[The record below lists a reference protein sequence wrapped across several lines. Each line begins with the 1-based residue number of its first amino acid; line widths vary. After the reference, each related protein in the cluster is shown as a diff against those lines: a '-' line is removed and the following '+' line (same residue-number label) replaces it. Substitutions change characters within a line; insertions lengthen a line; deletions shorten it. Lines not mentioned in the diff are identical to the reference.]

1 MSLTAQRLSGYLA
14 QNGILTCNQ
23 NPYLPALEDIGC
35 GWADVCALIDSH
47 ELFYCKAYRKRTTY
61 LSPKVYFLLKQ
72 CRKPASM
79 DENSRIIYDILN
91 SGPALN
97 TETIKG
103 LFGLPPKEYAKAF
116 NALLENMEI
125 TAVANGQVLN
135 PSWSTFLYGTAS
147 AWEAHF
153 KERPVSNDSEAELW
167 GILSKTMN
175 EKDFDRIIK

>member
-47 ELFYCKAYRKRTTY
+47 ELFYCKAFRKRTTY
-61 LSPKVYFLLKQ
+61 LSPKAYFLLKQ
-72 CRKPASM
+72 CRRSAPM
-79 DENSRIIYDILN
+79 DENSWIIYAILS

-97 TETIKG
+97 TETIRG
-103 LFGLPPKEYAKAF
+103 LSGLPPKEYAKAF
-116 NALLENMEI
+116 NALLENMDI

-135 PSWSTFLYGTAS
+135 PNWSTFLYSTAS
-147 AWEAHF
+147 TWEAHV
-153 KERPVSNDSEAELW
+153 KERPVSTDPKAELW
-167 GILSKTMN
+167 RIFSNTMS
-175 EKDFDRIIK
+175 EQDFHRITK